1 MGQFRSSDPCTAED
15 IFYFGNEEQNYAVI
29 HSCHENFKKHSV
41 LSNLWVKEY
50 QNDTPASL
58 RSMDAYGD
66 ENDCSIKVPLLRVIM
81 CEAIHSHCL
90 LMPVNDSSQHV
101 IHINCTSTWADEV
114 FTIN

>member
-1 MGQFRSSDPCTAED
+1 MFFHFD
-15 IFYFGNEEQNYAVI
+15 NEEQKYAVI
-29 HSCHENFKKHSV
+29 HSCHENFKKHLV

-66 ENDCSIKVPLLRVIM
+66 ENDCSIKVPLLQVIM

-101 IHINCTSTWADEV
+101 IHINCTSTWADE
-114 FTIN
+114 FFHID